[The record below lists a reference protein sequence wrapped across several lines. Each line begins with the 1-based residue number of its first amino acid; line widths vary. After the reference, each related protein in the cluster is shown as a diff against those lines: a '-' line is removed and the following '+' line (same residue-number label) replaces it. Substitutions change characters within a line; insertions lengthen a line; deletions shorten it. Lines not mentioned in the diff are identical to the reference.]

1 MEQLLNMFILSNV
14 LVAESYI
21 HVYGRERRVGLV
33 GSLPLIV
40 CVRKLCGVYYV
51 YVFFR
56 II

>member
-14 LVAESYI
+14 LVAESYT
-21 HVYGRERRVGLV
+21 YMSRERRVGLV

-40 CVRKLCGVYYV
+40 CVRKLCGVYV

-56 II
+56 IL